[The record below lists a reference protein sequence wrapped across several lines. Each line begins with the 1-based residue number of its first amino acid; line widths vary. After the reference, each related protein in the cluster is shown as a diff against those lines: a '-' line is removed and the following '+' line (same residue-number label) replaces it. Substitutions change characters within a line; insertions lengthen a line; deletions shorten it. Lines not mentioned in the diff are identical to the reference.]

1 VERASA
7 DGEGAAGDKENTM
20 DVRRPVRILN
30 PEQLETESQ
39 SEARLRPRTLDE
51 YVGQERVKDNLR
63 VFIAA
68 ARQRQE
74 PLDHVLLCGPPGL
87 GKTTLAHILADSM
100 QAAIKVTSGPVFT
113 TPADLLGVLSH
124 LEERQVL
131 FIDEVH
137 RLNRVVEEHLYPA
150 MEERRCELIVDKGP
164 NARHY
169 SLALEPFTL
178 VGATTR
184 PGMLT
189 SPLRSRFG
197 LVIRLDYYDAEELQ
211 RIVQRSATLLEV
223 DITAEGALEIAR
235 RSRGTPRIANR
246 LLRRARDFAQVEG
259 TGVIDP
265 DMARF
270 ALGRLDV
277 DERGLDEMDRRL
289 LGALVEKFKGGPV
302 GVGTLASVLSEDVE
316 TLEDVY
322 EPYLIQEGFLTRTS
336 RGREATPLAFQHLG
350 VRPPAGRLF

>member
-1 VERASA
+1 
-7 DGEGAAGDKENTM
+7 M
-20 DVRRPVRILN
+20 DSSRPVRILT
-30 PEQLETESQ
+30 PEQVESENH
-39 SEARLRPRTLDE
+39 SEARLRPRTLGE
-51 YVGQERVKDNLR
+51 YVGQDRVKANLQ
-63 VFIAA
+63 VFIEA
-68 ARQRQE
+68 ARQRGE

-100 QAAIKVTSGPVFT
+100 QAEIKVTSGPVFT

-124 LEERQVL
+124 LQDRQVL

-169 SLALEPFTL
+169 SLALEAFTL

-189 SPLRSRFG
+189 GPLRSRFG
-197 LVIRLDYYDAEELQ
+197 LVIRLDYYAAHELQ
-211 RIVQRSATLLEV
+211 KIVTRSAAILEV
-223 DITAEGALEIAR
+223 EITDAGALEIAR

-246 LLRRARDFAQVEG
+246 LLRRARDFAQIEG
-259 TGVIDP
+259 SGAIDTE
-265 DMARF
+265 MAQF
-270 ALGRLDV
+270 ALQRLDV
-277 DERGLDEMDRRL
+277 DSRGLDEMDRRL
-289 LGALVEKFKGGPV
+289 LSALVEKFNGGPV

-316 TLEDVY
+316 TLEDIY

-336 RGREATPLAFQHLG
+336 RGREATKLAYQHLG
-350 VRPPAGRLF
+350 VRPPGGSLF

>member
-1 VERASA
+1 MT
-7 DGEGAAGDKENTM
+7 GE
-20 DVRRPVRILN
+20 RPVRVLT
-30 PEQLETESQ
+30 PEQVDSEFK
-39 SEARLRPRTLDE
+39 SEARLRPTTLDE
-51 YVGQERVKDNLR
+51 YVGQERIKENLR

-74 PLDHVLLCGPPGL
+74 PLDHVLLSGPPGL
-87 GKTTLAHILADSM
+87 GKTTLAHIIAESM
-100 QAAIKVTSGPVFT
+100 QSGIKVTSGPVFS

-137 RLNRVVEEHLYPA
+137 RLNGVVEEHLYPA

-189 SPLRSRFG
+189 GPLRSRFG
-197 LVIRLDYYDAEELQ
+197 LVIRLDYYATSEIQ
-211 RIVQRSATLLEV
+211 RIVERSANILEIE
-223 DITAEGALEIAR
+223 ITTEGAFEIAR

-246 LLRRARDFAQVEG
+246 LLRRARDFAQVDG
-259 TGVIDP
+259 AGIVDA
-265 DMARF
+265 DLAKF
-270 ALGRLDV
+270 ALSRLDV
-277 DERGLDEMDRRL
+277 DSRGLDEMDRRL
-289 LGALVEKFKGGPV
+289 LSALVEKFDGRPV
-302 GVGTLASVLSEDVE
+302 GVGTLASMLSEDVE
-316 TLEDVY
+316 TIEDVY
-322 EPYLIQEGFLTRTS
+322 EPYLIQEGFLARTS
-336 RGREATPLAFQHLG
+336 RGRQATALAFEHLG
-350 VRPPAGRLF
+350 VKRRSNDSLF

>member
-1 VERASA
+1 VES
-7 DGEGAAGDKENTM
+7 EN
-20 DVRRPVRILN
+20 
-30 PEQLETESQ
+30 Q
-39 SEARLRPRTLDE
+39 SEARLRPRTLSE
-51 YVGQERVKDNLR
+51 YIGQDRVKENLR
-63 VFIAA
+63 VFIEA
-68 ARQRQE
+68 ARQRGE

-87 GKTTLAHILADSM
+87 GKTTLAHILAESM
-100 QAAIKVTSGPVFT
+100 QSDIKVTSGPVFT

-189 SPLRSRFG
+189 GPLRSRFG
-197 LVIRLDYYDAEELQ
+197 LVIRLDYYAASELQ
-211 RIVQRSATLLEV
+211 QIVRRSAAILEV
-223 DITAEGALEIAR
+223 AISDEGALEIAR

-246 LLRRARDFAQVEG
+246 LLRRARDFAQIEG
-259 TGVIDP
+259 TGKIDTE
-265 DMARF
+265 MARF
-270 ALGRLDV
+270 ALERLDV
-277 DERGLDEMDRRL
+277 DSRGLDEMDRRL
-289 LGALVEKFKGGPV
+289 LEALVQKFNGGPV

-322 EPYLIQEGFLTRTS
+322 EPYLIQEGLLTRTS
-336 RGREATPLAFQHLG
+336 RGREATRLAYQHLG
-350 VRPPAGRLF
+350 VNPPSGSLF

>member
-1 VERASA
+1 
-7 DGEGAAGDKENTM
+7 M
-20 DVRRPVRILN
+20 DSSRPVRILT
-30 PEQLETESQ
+30 PEQVESENQ
-39 SEARLRPRTLDE
+39 SEARLRPRTLSE
-51 YVGQERVKDNLR
+51 YIGQDRVKENLR
-63 VFIAA
+63 VFIEA
-68 ARQRQE
+68 ARQRGE

-87 GKTTLAHILADSM
+87 GKTTLAHILAESM
-100 QAAIKVTSGPVFT
+100 QSDIKVTSGPVFT

-189 SPLRSRFG
+189 GPLRSRFG
-197 LVIRLDYYDAEELQ
+197 LVIRLDYYAASELQ
-211 RIVQRSATLLEV
+211 QIVRRSAAILEV
-223 DITAEGALEIAR
+223 AISDEGALEIAR

-246 LLRRARDFAQVEG
+246 LLRRARDFAQIEG
-259 TGVIDP
+259 TGKIDTE
-265 DMARF
+265 MARF
-270 ALGRLDV
+270 ALERLDV
-277 DERGLDEMDRRL
+277 DSRGLDEMDRRL
-289 LGALVEKFKGGPV
+289 LEALVQKFNGGPV

-322 EPYLIQEGFLTRTS
+322 EPYLIQEGLLTRTS
-336 RGREATPLAFQHLG
+336 RGREATRLAYQHLG
-350 VRPPAGRLF
+350 VNPPSGSLF

>member
-1 VERASA
+1 
-7 DGEGAAGDKENTM
+7 M
-20 DVRRPVRILN
+20 DSSRPVRILT
-30 PEQLETESQ
+30 PEQVESENQ
-39 SEARLRPRTLDE
+39 SEARLRPRTLSE
-51 YVGQERVKDNLR
+51 YIGQDRVKENLR
-63 VFIAA
+63 VFIEA
-68 ARQRQE
+68 ARQRGE

-87 GKTTLAHILADSM
+87 GKTTLAHILAESM
-100 QAAIKVTSGPVFT
+100 QSDIKVTSGPVFT

-189 SPLRSRFG
+189 GPLRSRFG
-197 LVIRLDYYDAEELQ
+197 LVSRLDYYAASELQ
-211 RIVQRSATLLEV
+211 QIVRRSAAILEV
-223 DITAEGALEIAR
+223 AISDEGALEIAR

-246 LLRRARDFAQVEG
+246 LLRRARDFAQIEG
-259 TGVIDP
+259 TGKIDTE
-265 DMARF
+265 MARF
-270 ALGRLDV
+270 ALERLDV
-277 DERGLDEMDRRL
+277 DSRGLDEMDRRL
-289 LGALVEKFKGGPV
+289 LEALVQKFNGGPV

-322 EPYLIQEGFLTRTS
+322 EPYLIQEGLLTRTS
-336 RGREATPLAFQHLG
+336 RGREATRLAYQHLG
-350 VRPPAGRLF
+350 VNPPSGSLF